1 MRDRDDYFSRPKQSP
16 DALTIFLSVLAAII
30 TAWALKA
37 AYDEIQM
44 RRAAAEFS
52 RQMQIMNVRMATER
66 PAYQYRQR
74 EQGVVYPSP
83 AQQAADRKRR
93 LEEQK
98 AEERAKATAEFEA
111 KIAKEK
117 AWEQYYRPSKECES
131 DYPYRDL
138 MACAN
143 EHMRA
148 KTKFEKEWASKNLN
162 LRG

>member
-1 MRDRDDYFSRPKQSP
+1 MRDHDDYFSRPKQSP

-30 TAWALKA
+30 AAWALKA
-37 AYDEIQM
+37 VYDEIQM

-52 RQMQIMNVRMATER
+52 RQMQIMNARMATER
-66 PAYQYRQR
+66 PAYQYKQH

-83 AQQAADRKRR
+83 TQQAALRKK
-93 LEEQK
+93 LIEEQK
-98 AEERAKATAEFEA
+98 AEERAKATAAFEA

-131 DYPYRDL
+131 DYDDKDL
-138 MACAN
+138 MVCAN

-148 KTKFEKEWASKNLN
+148 KSEFEKNWRKKLE
-162 LRG
+162 R